1 MSRDG
6 EPWLTPIP
14 ANMPRREILARS
26 IYRQRPFRTAMSG
39 RVMDGFLSVAHE
51 FDWDSA
57 PDFYQR
63 ECFELAD
70 GIIYDLALAEQGST
84 PA

>member
-14 ANMPRREILARS
+14 ADMPRREILARS

-57 PDFYQR
+57 PEFYQR
-63 ECFELAD
+63 ECFEALLMDEPGGHLRREVD
-70 GIIYDLALAEQGST
+70 G
-84 PA
+84 